1 MKPRRLGPYSLL
13 RSLFAARKGDV
24 RAMEDVYHLRG
35 VMTVAAMVFATVGLP
50 GLMLVYYGIVG
61 IRSDELALAADV
73 RRRSEAAAAEFKADL
88 EATFVQFQNAALSRL
103 TSGQS
108 VYTGQRELEDSLR
121 VVFRFDADG
130 KLEPPFLPSSVD
142 QLEDQQF
149 LLFDT
154 WQEAS
159 AAEREGRWDRAAG
172 LYAQAARVT
181 HSRRDRARCLYNRA
195 RALDRAGQSREAEAI
210 WQQEIEELGR
220 DLYGFRIGDLAR
232 LELAESRLKRDP
244 AGGQEDLRGLAD
256 ALLTDNWEIGRGG
269 EAAVARR
276 AIELLPSSD
285 WTARARGRVDERSS
299 QLYWAERLQPE
310 LDSLGAKGRLLRA
323 GAGDFVYLKTDS
335 ALWAMT
341 WTDSDQYAFGLEF
354 NRLLARERLAAA
366 AVGGPD
372 GDIRAALVEPSA
384 STTADV
390 LARASL
396 APWLPDWSVAVGA
409 RDPEGLAA
417 QQTDQ
422 RRRGIGVI
430 LISIAMIAL
439 GLVLSTRFVRR
450 ELEAARDKS
459 DFAAHVSHE
468 LRSPITQIRLKAE
481 ALQLGLATDDV
492 ARTRHYDVI
501 VRESER
507 LSRLVDNILDFAAI
521 EKGKKKY
528 TFRIGDV
535 GLTVARCVEQAGVA
549 METKGMKIDFE
560 LPDDLPVIWHD
571 ADAVS
576 QVMINLL
583 SNAAKYGQ
591 QAAWIGVKVYVREG
605 ATGPE
610 ICVDVSDRG
619 IGIAGTEQKAV
630 FDQYYRST
638 DPLARS
644 KKGTGIG
651 LTIVRY
657 IMEAHGGRVGI
668 ESAPG
673 VGSTFTLHFPLSFV
687 PPSGQGT

>member
-1 MKPRRLGPYSLL
+1 
-13 RSLFAARKGDV
+13 
-24 RAMEDVYHLRG
+24 
-35 VMTVAAMVFATVGLP
+35 
-50 GLMLVYYGIVG
+50 
-61 IRSDELALAADV
+61 
-73 RRRSEAAAAEFKADL
+73 
-88 EATFVQFQNAALSRL
+88 
-103 TSGQS
+103 
-108 VYTGQRELEDSLR
+108 
-121 VVFRFDADG
+121 
-130 KLEPPFLPSSVD
+130 
-142 QLEDQQF
+142 
-149 LLFDT
+149 
-154 WQEAS
+154 
-159 AAEREGRWDRAAG
+159 
-172 LYAQAARVT
+172 
-181 HSRRDRARCLYNRA
+181 
-195 RALDRAGQSREAEAI
+195 
-210 WQQEIEELGR
+210 
-220 DLYGFRIGDLAR
+220 
-232 LELAESRLKRDP
+232 
-244 AGGQEDLRGLAD
+244 
-256 ALLTDNWEIGRGG
+256 
-269 EAAVARR
+269 
-276 AIELLPSSD
+276 
-285 WTARARGRVDERSS
+285 
-299 QLYWAERLQPE
+299 
-310 LDSLGAKGRLLRA
+310 
-323 GAGDFVYLKTDS
+323 
-335 ALWAMT
+335 
-341 WTDSDQYAFGLEF
+341 
-354 NRLLARERLAAA
+354 
-366 AVGGPD
+366 
-372 GDIRAALVEPSA
+372 
-384 STTADV
+384 
-390 LARASL
+390 
-396 APWLPDWSVAVGA
+396 
-409 RDPEGLAA
+409 
-417 QQTDQ
+417 
-422 RRRGIGVI
+422 
-430 LISIAMIAL
+430 MIAL